1 MEAAHGPTFTKS
13 SFDSCPYQRVHG
25 ALLMRKHLSL
35 ILAGVLFA
43 CPAILLAEE
52 ADSPEEQLAAASA
65 LFDAKKFPEAAQRLD
80 AFLAAYPKHAKAGAA
95 AFALGRA
102 RAELKQYDKAVP
114 AYEKAVASKD
124 AAILPMAELGL
135 GEAAMYSRQW
145 DKAAAALTEAVK
157 TDLPVNQAATAWYW
171 IGQADYQ
178 LGKYAASQDAYDK
191 ITREMKRSDLIDS
204 AYYGAGLAA
213 QRQGKTQEA
222 RQRFQI
228 VVDRY
233 PKSEDRTNAL
243 LGLAQLDVNEK
254 RWPQARAELEALLAG
269 GSLSAETR
277 AAAEDSLIETLLEL
291 QDYAAATPSL
301 EAAMS
306 RLPANDPNRFR
317 AQLSLGTARYRQKQY
332 DRALPAY
339 LEAAKSTEE
348 PVASQGLY
356 WAANAQLA
364 LSHSSEAADLFQKL
378 ATRYPNSELA
388 KKAQA
393 RAGEARADVVNSI
406 TDPAQLAAALKTLPA
421 AERGPAAIRLAR
433 LYLQQKRYAEA
444 AAPLVDILKSNPPA
458 PVGPEANYLLGVAYD
473 GLGKDAQA
481 EAALSSAIRS
491 AADATWLSDA
501 QSRLAWL
508 YVSLKQPDKA
518 EAAANAALGG
528 KLEADAQQQ
537 TRLALLQAYLDQK
550 KWDQALDSSK
560 ALLQGNP
567 PPDTVATVLFTQA
580 WVAEKRAMPEESL
593 PLWERIAKEFPKSQY
608 AADALLRVGDARMK
622 AEKWDEARDSYT
634 ALIANFPKSPL
645 VFEARYKLGSTL
657 YNSGKPAEA
666 ATEFDTV
673 ANDKASGEYAP
684 ESLYWAGV
692 ALDKAGKKPE
702 AIQRLTKLVAQYPT
716 HARVANAKIRLAAL
730 KAVGG

>member
-1 MEAAHGPTFTKS
+1 M
-13 SFDSCPYQRVHG
+13 HG
-25 ALLMRKHLSL
+25 ALRMSRLTSL

-43 CPAILLAEE
+43 SPAILRAEE

-114 AYEKAVASKD
+114 AYEKAVTSKD
-124 AAILPMAELGL
+124 PAVLTMAELGL
-135 GEAAMYSRQW
+135 GESAMFTRQY
-145 DKAAAALTEAVK
+145 DKAVGALSEAVK
-157 TDLPVNQAATAWYW
+157 ADLPINQAATAFYW

-178 LGKYAASQDAYDK
+178 LGKFAASQEAYDR
-191 ITREMKRSDLIDS
+191 ITRELKRSDLIDS

-222 RQRFQI
+222 RQRYQI

-233 PKSEDRTNAL
+233 PKSDDRTNAL

-254 RWPQARAELEALLAG
+254 RWPQARAELDALLAVQ
-269 GSLSAETR
+269 SLPADTR
-277 AAAEDSLIETLLEL
+277 SAAEDSLIETLLEL
-291 QDYAAATPSL
+291 QDYGAAIPRL
-301 EAAMS
+301 EAALN
-306 RLPANDPNRFR
+306 RLPATDPNRFR

-332 DRALPAY
+332 DKALPAY
-339 LEAAKSTEE
+339 LEASKSGEE
-348 PVASQGLY
+348 AVASQGLY
-356 WAANAQLA
+356 WAANAQRSLN
-364 LSHSSEAADLFQKL
+364 HSSEAADLFQKL
-378 ATRYPNSELA
+378 ATRYPNSDLA
-388 KKAQA
+388 KKAQDH
-393 RAGEARADVVNSI
+393 AGEARAEVVNSI
-406 TDPAQLAAALKTLPA
+406 SDPAQLAATVKTLPA
-421 AERGPAAIRLAR
+421 AERGPATIRLAR
-433 LYLQQKRYAEA
+433 LWLQQKKYAEA
-444 AAPLVDILKSNPPA
+444 AAPLVDLLKTNPPA

-481 EAALSSAIRS
+481 ETALSAAVRTG
-491 AADATWLSDA
+491 ADATWVADA
-501 QSRLAWL
+501 NSRLAWL

-518 EAAANAALGG
+518 EAAANAALAG
-528 KLEADAQQQ
+528 KLEPEAQQQ

-550 KWDQALDSSK
+550 KWDQALDSSR

-567 PPDTVATVLFTQA
+567 PPDTVAAVVFTQA

-593 PLWERIAKEFPKSQY
+593 SLWERITKEFPKSQY
-608 AADALLRVGDARMK
+608 APDALLRVGDARLK

-634 ALIANFPKSPL
+634 ALITDFPKSPL
-645 VFEARYKLGSTL
+645 VWEARYKLGSAL
-657 YNSGKPAEA
+657 YNGGKPADA
-666 ATEFDTV
+666 ATEFDAV
-673 ANDKASGEYAP
+673 ANEKAAGDYAP

-702 AIQRLTKLVAQYPT
+702 AIQRLSKLVTQYPT